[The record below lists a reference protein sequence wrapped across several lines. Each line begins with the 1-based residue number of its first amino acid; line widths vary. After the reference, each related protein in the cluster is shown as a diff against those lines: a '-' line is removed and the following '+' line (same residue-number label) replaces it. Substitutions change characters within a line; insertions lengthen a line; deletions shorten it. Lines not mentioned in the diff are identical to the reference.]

1 MTFKQFYLISL
12 FGITC
17 LAATYLL
24 LIWITHSKKSKL
36 NQAYKEINQGLI
48 FIVFAIYSWSIVA
61 LYKVFDLQEFSLSY
75 LINDRILS
83 SMNNLFFFL
92 SLAYFPVKKKNFFT
106 SLFVKKDKWMMN
118 VFLIFSVV
126 ITFFT
131 ITDKIGNH
139 FNLLAR
145 ILIISFDSLFSI
157 SCLFAIGYL
166 LYLSFK
172 ELGFN
177 TNILVYLKLSIGLLA
192 TTQVMLPLSKM
203 IPGVLNE
210 YYPLLLAFFI
220 VFISQ
225 FILLLVCYYSV
236 LYFSYANNIKI
247 DTATLKSTNIN
258 AQEIS
263 EIESIE
269 LGYNKTNNQ
278 FFLTLLFKDRFNK
291 QHRETNENPKLLQ
304 PFMHWVLFS
313 VAKKNNS
320 MLYHQDLAIAKFR
333 MVDYWNKDSD
343 FKLSQELL
351 FFNESGNFEL
361 KVKAADILIHDFD
374 FFKSKSPIKETLKK
388 HFICFLSAEIKN
400 TFQLNNKK
408 NADKYSAEHFDSF
421 YANL

>member
-166 LYLSFK
+166 LYHSFK

-192 TTQVMLPLSKM
+192 TTQVILPLSKM

-263 EIESIE
+263 EIESVE

-374 FFKSKSPIKETLKK
+374 FFKSKSPIKETFKK
-388 HFICFLSAEIKN
+388 HFTCFLSAEIKN

>member
-36 NQAYKEINQGLI
+36 NQAYKEVNQGLI

-166 LYLSFK
+166 LYHSFK

-177 TNILVYLKLSIGLLA
+177 RNILVYLKLSIGLLA

-203 IPGVLNE
+203 IPGVLND

-247 DTATLKSTNIN
+247 DTATQKSTNIN

-269 LGYNKTNNQ
+269 LGYNKINNQ

-291 QHRETNENPKLLQ
+291 QHRETNENPKMLQ

-313 VAKKNNS
+313 VAKNNNS

-351 FFNESGNFEL
+351 FFNESGNFEFKL
-361 KVKAADILIHDFD
+361 KAEDILIHDFD
-374 FFKSKSPIKETLKK
+374 FFKSKSPIKEAFKK
-388 HFICFLSAEIKN
+388 HFTCFLSAEIKN

-408 NADKYSAEHFDSF
+408 NADKYSAEYFDSF

>member
-24 LIWITHSKKSKL
+24 LLWITHSKKSKL
-36 NQAYKEINQGLI
+36 NILYKEANQGLI
-48 FIVFAIYSWSIVA
+48 FIVIAVYSWSIVS
-61 LYKVFDLQEFSLSY
+61 LYKVFDLQEFTLSY

-92 SLAYFPVKKKNFFT
+92 SLAYIPIQKKNFFT
-106 SLFVKKDKWMMN
+106 SFFIKKDKWLLN

-131 ITDKIGNH
+131 ITDKIGSH

-145 ILIISFDSLFSI
+145 TLIITLDSIFSI
-157 SCLFAIGYL
+157 SCLFAIGYV
-166 LYLSFK
+166 LYLSFT

-177 TNILVYLKLSIGLLA
+177 KILLTYLKIIIGLLA
-192 TTQVMLPLSKM
+192 ITQIALPLSKM

-210 YYPLLLAFFI
+210 YYPVLLACFI

-236 LYFSYANNIKI
+236 LYYSYANNLKV
-247 DTATLKSTNIN
+247 DTNTSKTPNIN

-263 EIESIE
+263 ELLGIEI
-269 LGYNKTNNQ
+269 GYNRSSKQ
-278 FFLTLLFKDRFNK
+278 FYLSLSFKDQFNK
-291 QHRETNENPKLLQ
+291 QQKESNENPKLLQ
-304 PFMHWVLFS
+304 PLMYWVLFS
-313 VAKKNNS
+313 AAKKNNA

-333 MVDYWNKDSD
+333 MVDYWNKDSNY
-343 FKLSQELL
+343 KLSQELL
-351 FFNESGNFEL
+351 FFNESGNFEF
-361 KVKAADILIHDFD
+361 KINAQEISIHDFD
-374 FFKSKSPIKETLKK
+374 FLKSKSPIKETFKK
-388 HFICFLSAEIKN
+388 HFICFISNEIKN
-400 TFQLNNKK
+400 AAQLNNKK
-408 NADKYSAEHFDSF
+408 NADKYTAECFDDF
-421 YANL
+421 YIAL

>member
-1 MTFKQFYLISL
+1 
-12 FGITC
+12 
-17 LAATYLL
+17 
-24 LIWITHSKKSKL
+24 
-36 NQAYKEINQGLI
+36 
-48 FIVFAIYSWSIVA
+48 
-61 LYKVFDLQEFSLSY
+61 
-75 LINDRILS
+75 
-83 SMNNLFFFL
+83 MNNLFFFL

-177 TNILVYLKLSIGLLA
+177 RNILVYLKLSIGLLA

-263 EIESIE
+263 EIESVE

-374 FFKSKSPIKETLKK
+374 FFKSKSPIKETFKK
-388 HFICFLSAEIKN
+388 HFTCFLSAKIKN

>member
-24 LIWITHSKKSKL
+24 LIWLTHSKKSKL
-36 NQAYKEINQGLI
+36 SQAYKEVNQGLI

-92 SLAYFPVKKKNFFT
+92 SLAYFPVKKKNLFT

-145 ILIISFDSLFSI
+145 VLIISFDSLFSI

-172 ELGFN
+172 ELGFSRKL
-177 TNILVYLKLSIGLLA
+177 LVYLKLSIGLLA

-203 IPGVLNE
+203 IPGALNE

-269 LGYNKTNNQ
+269 LGYNKTNSQ

-291 QHRETNENPKLLQ
+291 QHRETNENPKMLQ
-304 PFMHWVLFS
+304 PFINWVLFS

-374 FFKSKSPIKETLKK
+374 YFKSKSPIKEAFKK
-388 HFICFLSAEIKN
+388 HFTCFLSAEIKN

-408 NADKYSAEHFDSF
+408 NADKYSAEYFDSF

>member
-1 MTFKQFYLISL
+1 MLYLYWNGFYIKYFTFYVIYLFLCYSYLLMTFKQFYLISL

-145 ILIISFDSLFSI
+145 VLIISFDSLFSI

-177 TNILVYLKLSIGLLA
+177 RNLLVYLKLSIGLLA

-203 IPGVLNE
+203 VPGTLNE

-247 DTATLKSTNIN
+247 DTAILKSTNIN

-269 LGYNKTNNQ
+269 LGYNKTNSQ

-333 MVDYWNKDSD
+333 MVDYWN
-343 FKLSQELL
+343 
-351 FFNESGNFEL
+351 
-361 KVKAADILIHDFD
+361 
-374 FFKSKSPIKETLKK
+374 
-388 HFICFLSAEIKN
+388 
-400 TFQLNNKK
+400 
-408 NADKYSAEHFDSF
+408 
-421 YANL
+421 